1 MIQRLRLVSTK
12 GTKSYIMY
20 TMNIAILVT
29 REIQPKVRDT
39 EEGKS
44 RITHFEKIFGFKNI
58 SSNLQFTSDSQ
69 WNKTYFFNSADF
81 KL

>member
-20 TMNIAILVT
+20 TMNIAIYAP
-29 REIQPKVRDT
+29 REIQPKVSDT

-44 RITHFEKIFGFKNI
+44 CISHFEKIIGFQKYFTK
-58 SSNLQFTSDSQ
+58 LQFISDSC
-69 WNKTYFFNSADF
+69 
-81 KL
+81 